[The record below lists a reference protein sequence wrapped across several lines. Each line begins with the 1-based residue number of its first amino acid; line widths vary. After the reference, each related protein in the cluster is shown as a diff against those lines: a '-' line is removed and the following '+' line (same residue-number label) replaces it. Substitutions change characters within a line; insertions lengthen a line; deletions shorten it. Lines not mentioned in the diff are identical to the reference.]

1 MESGPQITSSLSPTS
16 PTQRPLLWPK
26 TQCHAQPAPAG
37 RPCIAPASSSAKQ
50 MKPNSQRPANAQWAS
65 VKGSDS
71 PCFAWT
77 TTGSESYCPRWRD
90 APPSHL
96 PTGPL
101 GSCPLHRDQAPC
113 WPGHP
118 HRAAGMGA
126 TAAHL
131 SYTFSTER
139 LSPHPTR
146 ALFHSL
152 NKCQSFASAPGSL
165 LDPGGTAADKELT
178 A

>member
-1 MESGPQITSSLSPTS
+1 MGKCQGVQQSLLCLDHDSVRELLPSLEGGSPL
-16 PTQRPLLWPK
+16 P
-26 TQCHAQPAPAG
+26 PAH
-37 RPCIAPASSSAKQ
+37 
-50 MKPNSQRPANAQWAS
+50 WAS
-65 VKGSDS
+65 GI
-71 PCFAWT
+71 
-77 TTGSESYCPRWRD
+77 RR
-90 APPSHL
+90 
-96 PTGPL
+96 
-101 GSCPLHRDQAPC
+101 LHRDQAPS

-139 LSPHPTR
+139 LSLHPTR
-146 ALFHSL
+146 ALIHSL

-165 LDPGGTAADKELT
+165 PDPGGTAADKELT